1 MIDCI
6 SNFNEDLEKTQP
18 LPVLTAEVHLD
29 EALRRERAAR
39 IEIVELIRR
48 NLQQAKEIEQLRS
61 KQTEASFSH
70 AYQFT
75 KTMEPHLTTEEGL
88 FEVCGA
94 LKNTL
99 SKILN
104 ECRMRG
110 FALNCGNAA
119 SRMLEDSCF
128 NLEQI
133 LSAPGF
139 SATVMRGRGATDAG
153 RAQVPSHPP
162 PTRQ

>member
-6 SNFNEDLEKTQP
+6 TNINEDLEKTQP
-18 LPVLTAEVHLD
+18 LPVLTAEVQLD

-39 IEIVELIRR
+39 IEIVELMRH
-48 NLQQAKEIEQLRS
+48 NLQQAKEIEQLRGRHIGAPFP
-61 KQTEASFSH
+61 KALRFTQTI
-70 AYQFT
+70 
-75 KTMEPHLTTEEGL
+75 EPYLTTEERL

-99 SKILN
+99 SKVLN
-104 ECRMRG
+104 EGRMRG

-139 SATVMRGRGATDAG
+139 SAPTDCHADIPRTVTLVKASQSA
-153 RAQVPSHPP
+153 
-162 PTRQ
+162 